1 MTRQGYIIS
10 ALAALLLIVLATWGA
25 REHLNTKTVDRLD
38 TSMRQAATV
47 ASTQQLQL
55 VSLKHQVTE
64 QLVTIHAKDEQLRVA
79 IHTHKHAETVTL
91 PGGEKRTVVDTLTDS
106 QADSDTRQLDLNEA
120 LRADLLDRSDRFELV
135 ARTATAELQLLKDE
149 QHQAQLDQ
157 VRSAPKL
164 ALLLG
169 YDLSLLGDPAGP
181 DWVHR
186 ARLGLGWP
194 IGLGMLGADLAPAY
208 LAQGQW
214 VESRPMLRGELLF
227 R

>member
-38 TSMRQAATV
+38 VSMRQAATV

-55 VSLKHQVTE
+55 TSLKHQVQE
-64 QLVTIHAKDEQLRVA
+64 QQLTIHAKEEQLRVA
-79 IHTHKHAETVTL
+79 THTLKHAETVTL
-91 PGGEKRTVVDTLTDS
+91 PGGGRRTVVDTQTDS
-106 QADSDTRQLDLNEA
+106 QADSDARQLDLNES
-120 LRADLLDRSDRFELV
+120 LRLDLFDRADRFELV
-135 ARTATAELQLLKDE
+135 ARTTTAELQLLKDE

-164 ALLLG
+164 AVLLG
-169 YDLSLLGDPAGP
+169 YDLTQLGDPAGP
-181 DWVHR
+181 DWAHR

-208 LAQGQW
+208 LAGGQW
-214 VESRPMLRGELLF
+214 AESRPMLRGELLF